1 LERIKRGIVISSQ
14 AMDPKSPLK
23 DPVLLAIL
31 AQTAGLG
38 GAHGY
43 RVDGADVVR
52 ELRGRTELP
61 IIAIRKNRTPG
72 IDTFITPTSA
82 DAVELIEAGAEIVAA
97 EATKSSRGA
106 DSFRN
111 IVDAAHAAGGLVMAD
126 ISTLEEAIEAEADG
140 ADLVG
145 TTLVGY
151 TPASENA
158 ARPALD
164 LVEQAV
170 ARLGIPVI
178 LEGGVWTPEHIRAA
192 FELGAHAIVVG
203 AAVTAPDFI
212 TRRLV
217 EAIPR

>member
-1 LERIKRGIVISSQ
+1 
-14 AMDPKSPLK
+14 MDPRSPLK
-23 DPVLLAIL
+23 DPGLLAIL
-31 AQTAGLG
+31 AETAGLG

-52 ELRGRTELP
+52 LLRARTELP

-72 IDTFITPTSA
+72 IETFITPTCA
-82 DAVELIEAGAEIVAA
+82 DAIELIGAGAEIVAA
-97 EATKSSRGA
+97 QATRSSRGA
-106 DSFRN
+106 DSFRD

-126 ISTLEEAIEAEADG
+126 ISTLEEALEAEENG

-151 TPASENA
+151 TQASENA

-170 ARLGIPVI
+170 TRLGIPVV
-178 LEGGVWTPEHIRAA
+178 LEGGVWTPEHVRSA
-192 FELGAHAIVVG
+192 FGVGAHAIVVG